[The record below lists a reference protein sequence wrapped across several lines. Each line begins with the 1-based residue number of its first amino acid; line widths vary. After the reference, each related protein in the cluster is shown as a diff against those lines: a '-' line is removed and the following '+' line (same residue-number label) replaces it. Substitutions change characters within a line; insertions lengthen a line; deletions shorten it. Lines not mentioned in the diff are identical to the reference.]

1 MESRLRQV
9 EEAGLYSA
17 MVNAQTGFPVTFST
31 LRAVVL
37 VETFPLLVG
46 VVVVVDVILNVV
58 NAGVAWQR
66 FRDEQDVDDFFTVS
80 VPEIFDENNRF
91 FDVRFG
97 QNVDVEFDFEQIC
110 RTVLQSTR
118 RSVAL
123 FVRRRTKRLALADDV
138 LPPNDPVEVDRLVIR
153 TDGHLHPDLGVP
165 VVAVVPL

>member
-1 MESRLRQV
+1 
-9 EEAGLYSA
+9 
-17 MVNAQTGFPVTFST
+17 MVNAQTGFQVTFST

-37 VETFPLLVG
+37 VETLPLHVG
-46 VVVVVDVILNVV
+46 VVVVVVVVVDVILNVV
-58 NAGVAWQR
+58 DAGVAWQR
-66 FRDEQDVDDFFTVS
+66 FWDEQDVDDFFSVS

-97 QNVDVEFDFEQIC
+97 QNVDVEFDFEQIS

-138 LPPNDPVEVDRLVIR
+138 LPPDDPVEVDRLVIR
-153 TDGHLHPDLGVP
+153 TDGHLHPDPGVP
-165 VVAVVPL
+165 VVAVIPL